1 MAMDIMDTVVVIF
14 MVMEDIGTINMEFI
28 IMAMDMVITILHM
41 DIIIV
46 MVFYTK
52 VESVITQYNPRY
64 LVKTIFFIKNRWIAL
79 T

>member
-1 MAMDIMDTVVVIF
+1 MDIMDTVVVIF

-28 IMAMDMVITILHM
+28 IMAMDMVITILLM
-41 DIIIV
+41 DITIV

-64 LVKTIFFIKNRWIAL
+64 LVKTIFFI
-79 T
+79 

>member
-28 IMAMDMVITILHM
+28 IMAMDMVITILLM
-41 DIIIV
+41 DITIV

-64 LVKTIFFIKNRWIAL
+64 LVKTIFFI
-79 T
+79 

>member
-28 IMAMDMVITILHM
+28 IMAMDMVITILLM
-41 DIIIV
+41 DITIV

-64 LVKTIFFIKNRWIAL
+64 LVKTIFSI
-79 T
+79 